1 MINSRSEAS
10 ESGSE
15 FDAITPPAW
24 LGAGAPDSDVV
35 LSTRCRVLRN
45 LRGHRFPHRADDDE
59 LLSIHDKIV
68 GAAKSTLRPPTTSE
82 SEQEYLV
89 GSRLVSHD
97 FKLAQPGRTILV
109 DESRSA
115 SLMVNEED
123 HIRLQGFAPGWN
135 PVSSPELI
143 SRHLSNLSGKLEF
156 AHSPRFGYLAASPF
170 NCGQGRRLSA
180 MFHLVAL
187 AHSKRLPTVLKALS
201 ARNLTARGLYGE
213 SSRAVGAFMQVS
225 LTDGVV
231 EDFVGACEY
240 LIREE
245 RKARGQVS
253 QSELEQRLNQSAD
266 FLKVRAIGLGDSLRV
281 LSWARLAACAGI
293 GPKPM
298 TIRNVDILLTL
309 IQLDDDERVAAERA
323 RMLRSCFGL

>member
-1 MINSRSEAS
+1 M
-10 ESGSE
+10 
-15 FDAITPPAW
+15 
-24 LGAGAPDSDVV
+24 
-35 LSTRCRVLRN
+35 RN
-45 LRGHRFPHRADDDE
+45 LRGHRFPHRADETE
-59 LLSIHDKIV
+59 LLFIHDKIV
-68 GAAKSTLRPPTTSE
+68 DAAKSTLEAPTITE
-82 SEQEYLV
+82 SEREYLV

-97 FKLAQPGRTILV
+97 FKLTLPGRAILV
-109 DESRSA
+109 DQSRGA

-123 HIRLQGFAPGWN
+123 HVRLQGFAPGWN
-135 PVSSPELI
+135 PDSAPALI
-143 SRHLSNLSGKLEF
+143 SRHLGSLGTKLEF

-187 AHSKRLPTVLKALS
+187 AHSKRLPTVLKALA

-245 RKARGQVS
+245 RKARELVS
-253 QSELEQRLNQSAD
+253 KSELDQRLNQSAD
-266 FLKVRAIGLGDSLRV
+266 FLRVRAIGLGDSLRI
-281 LSWARLAACAGI
+281 LSWARLAACAGV
-293 GPKPM
+293 GPQSM
-298 TIRNVDILLTL
+298 TIRNVDTLLTL
-309 IQLDDDERVAAERA
+309 IQLDDDDERVATERA
-323 RMLRSCFGL
+323 RMLRACFGL